1 MSIRTGIGREEL
13 QELRH
18 VAEVTGVTF
27 ESLTRATTRLG
38 QTLVDNQG
46 KTGETSDLIARL
58 NLEIRDAQGEI
69 RDMNDLFDETVEA
82 LSRMD
87 NEVERNTAALRLF
100 GRQGQELIPILDA
113 GQGEVERLRREAR
126 DLGFVLS
133 DVAIRDLSD
142 FSTEMGMVQRR
153 TQTAWQELML
163 VFLPALRVVLEWV
176 NKAIDWF
183 GDLSDEQ
190 KENILQWTALTVG
203 VLGLVT
209 TFGLFAKMGA
219 VVLKWITILGGAISF
234 LTAPWVVGL
243 ALLAGAV
250 WLVWMAWDQNWLGI
264 GTVID
269 KFVELVS
276 AGLSALYNLLLQT
289 ELGQEIDRIFQEI
302 KAVWDAEDLKL
313 PEKIVEIARIV
324 LDAIDWKW
332 LLAGAV
338 IAAIIGGVL
347 FSILPKIPIALITLA
362 FGALQAITIA
372 GLTAVKAVTLFLLSK
387 AWVLGL
393 AAVKFTFTKIS
404 SLLIGGVGV
413 VKAITAKIVA
423 LLGGAGAGAAAG
435 AAGVIA
441 LGALA
446 LSAILFFNNPEEV
459 RQGIYD
465 DIRAIVEDDEI
476 TFTIKV
482 KKITLRLLEG
492 VWSGLKT
499 QMQDIWDWL
508 TQPQD
513 ILDMGPFMPQM
524 PIPDHIQEA
533 LDASGALE
541 KRPIQR
547 TIEWFKDL
555 FSASEEAAQEMD
567 DIVQVIGDVS
577 GEFGWLG
584 DRLGAANVDL
594 TDFMLTLGIMES
606 NMENVES
613 AVSSAAG
620 EFQLLAS
627 TRANIEAMM
636 GAVDWTDPI
645 ERTRAA
651 FGWLES
657 GVKNEFSAIQR
668 HAKALEI
675 SLFDALQLWW
685 VVGGPRLGEMGALGP
700 AGLQLEATLGKTA
713 EEIIGRVPGARSRAG
728 QLGLQRGGIL
738 SGFGGADSIPALLAP
753 GEAVIPG
760 KIWRQGIGAIAAWFK
775 SAGVAGFQEGGIAG
789 NGGLLGLLLPGLS
802 ASLEDQGGVIS
813 ALGSFIGDLPQTMAD
828 GLMGGLDGLI
838 DIVDVI
844 AETIFGAE
852 EAERVTSSLREMQ
865 AGVENLMV
873 ALGFLDREIQ
883 ETAEDLAAA
892 NDKIQDSRTW

>member
-404 SLLIGGVGV
+404 SLLIGGLV
-413 VKAITAKIVA
+413 
-423 LLGGAGAGAAAG
+423 
-435 AAGVIA
+435 
-441 LGALA
+441 
-446 LSAILFFNNPEEV
+446 
-459 RQGIYD
+459 
-465 DIRAIVEDDEI
+465 
-476 TFTIKV
+476 
-482 KKITLRLLEG
+482 
-492 VWSGLKT
+492 
-499 QMQDIWDWL
+499 
-508 TQPQD
+508 
-513 ILDMGPFMPQM
+513 
-524 PIPDHIQEA
+524 
-533 LDASGALE
+533 
-541 KRPIQR
+541 
-547 TIEWFKDL
+547 
-555 FSASEEAAQEMD
+555 
-567 DIVQVIGDVS
+567 
-577 GEFGWLG
+577 
-584 DRLGAANVDL
+584 
-594 TDFMLTLGIMES
+594 
-606 NMENVES
+606 
-613 AVSSAAG
+613 
-620 EFQLLAS
+620 
-627 TRANIEAMM
+627 
-636 GAVDWTDPI
+636 
-645 ERTRAA
+645 
-651 FGWLES
+651 
-657 GVKNEFSAIQR
+657 
-668 HAKALEI
+668 
-675 SLFDALQLWW
+675 
-685 VVGGPRLGEMGALGP
+685 
-700 AGLQLEATLGKTA
+700 
-713 EEIIGRVPGARSRAG
+713 
-728 QLGLQRGGIL
+728 
-738 SGFGGADSIPALLAP
+738 
-753 GEAVIPG
+753 
-760 KIWRQGIGAIAAWFK
+760 
-775 SAGVAGFQEGGIAG
+775 
-789 NGGLLGLLLPGLS
+789 
-802 ASLEDQGGVIS
+802 
-813 ALGSFIGDLPQTMAD
+813 
-828 GLMGGLDGLI
+828 
-838 DIVDVI
+838 
-844 AETIFGAE
+844 
-852 EAERVTSSLREMQ
+852 
-865 AGVENLMV
+865 
-873 ALGFLDREIQ
+873 
-883 ETAEDLAAA
+883 
-892 NDKIQDSRTW
+892 